1 MNLSDIN
8 ELKKLLDTSGFSF
21 KKSLGQNFIIDGSV
35 CPKMAELSCDEN
47 TGVIEIGPGV
57 GVLTRELA
65 KRAKRV
71 VAIEIDER
79 LKPILSKTLEDF
91 NNIEVVFGDVMK
103 LDLKKMIA
111 EKFTDCKKVCVCAN
125 LPYYITSPIIMML
138 LESKLNIDSIT
149 AMVQAEA
156 AERLCAKVGS
166 RQAGAVTV
174 AVDYYSSANILFDV
188 KRECFLPS
196 PKVDSAVIKLEIR
209 QNPPINVNDEKTF
222 FKVVKACFAQRR
234 KTLLNT
240 VSNTL
245 SIDKDVLRKI
255 LEEIDLEPT
264 VRGEQLNITQLAL
277 LSDKIYTSTFKPQPA

>member
-8 ELKKLLDTSGFSF
+8 EIKKLLDTSGFSF

-277 LSDKIYTSTFKPQPA
+277 LSDEIYNITK